1 MDCTD
6 LTAIL
11 SGLLDDEVD
20 SATRHEAERHLAE
33 CARCRTMVGRA
44 ESLDMSLRAAAHS
57 WGRTEPL
64 PPSLVES
71 VLRRTVGDPQRIRLA
86 IRRTRGLALAGWLV
100 AAAALALA
108 ATAWFAAPFGG
119 AEGSGRSR
127 DALRAESSPQE
138 NPNAGSAVPAPSRP
152 RSSPGESALVSSGDA
167 ESAPGPA
174 TGVAQGLAQGLAISD
189 QEPSGPPT
197 WLLAHD
203 WNNSVAA
210 PAMSHELDPRVAI
223 SDDPTELAEDLAR
236 DSANGLAIAMEMED
250 AIIDPRYREAD
261 ADTLFAT
268 SLLLAQLEACDTSS
282 FADAERVRLI
292 IEYDG
297 LIERLGDARE
307 RLPASL
313 RPALWSAESLFLRL
327 LRGPLTQD
335 DLRQMQRDIA
345 RLGLPKAL
353 DDSSL
358 MLSGRKP
365 A

>member
-20 SATRHEAERHLAE
+20 PATRHEAERHLAE

-44 ESLDMSLRAAAHS
+44 ESLDTSLRAAAHS
-57 WGRTEPL
+57 WGRNEPV
-64 PPSLVES
+64 PPSLVDS

-86 IRRTRGLALAGWLV
+86 IRRTRGLALAGWLA

-108 ATAWFAAPFGG
+108 ATAFYAAPFGTDV
-119 AEGSGRSR
+119 EGGSSR
-127 DALRAESSPQE
+127 GNLL
-138 NPNAGSAVPAPSRP
+138 AGSDSPKNPDGGSTAPALAPSRP
-152 RSSPGESALVSSGDA
+152 RTAPGESALVSSGDA
-167 ESAPGPA
+167 ESSSAPA
-174 TGVAQGLAQGLAISD
+174 TGFALDD

-203 WNNSVAA
+203 WNNSDGG
-210 PAMSHELDPRVAI
+210 PSGSHELDHRVAI
-223 SDDPTELAEDLAR
+223 SDDPAELAMGMAD
-236 DSANGLAIAMEMED
+236 ED
-250 AIIDPRYREAD
+250 AVIDPRYREAD
-261 ADTLFAT
+261 ADTLFAA
-268 SLLLAQLEACDTSS
+268 SLLLAQLAECDTSS

-335 DLRQMQRDIA
+335 DLRQMQRDIT
-345 RLGLPKAL
+345 RLELQKAL